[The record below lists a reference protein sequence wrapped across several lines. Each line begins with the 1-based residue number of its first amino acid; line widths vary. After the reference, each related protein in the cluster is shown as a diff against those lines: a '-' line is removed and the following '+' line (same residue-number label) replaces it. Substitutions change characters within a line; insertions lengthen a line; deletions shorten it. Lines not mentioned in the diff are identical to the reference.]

1 MHLWNGKTRVN
12 FKYELYDKDNDK
24 LFFIF
29 PGLLDDKRGSDV
41 IDYASIVKYLFTY
54 LVHVQ
59 CNKISFGFVCMTA
72 SE

>member
-1 MHLWNGKTRVN
+1 MIKIMIN
-12 FKYELYDKDNDK
+12 F
-24 LFFIF
+24 FFIF

-41 IDYASIVKYLFTY
+41 IDYASIVKYLTTY